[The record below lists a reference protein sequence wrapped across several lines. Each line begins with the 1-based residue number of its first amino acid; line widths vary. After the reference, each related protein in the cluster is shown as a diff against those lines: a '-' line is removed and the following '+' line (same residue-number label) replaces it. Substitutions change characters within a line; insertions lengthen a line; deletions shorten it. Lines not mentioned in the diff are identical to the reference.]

1 MGGGRF
7 TASQPSFVGE
17 FQINRDPV
25 SKETHG
31 VPEDDMQGNHLPPQ
45 ACTHTNM
52 HIGMPMNNGLKYS
65 LF

>member
-1 MGGGRF
+1 MEGG
-7 TASQPSFVGE
+7 SQPASLALWVSSRST
-17 FQINRDPV
+17 RDPV